1 MYKAMRF
8 FRSIW
13 VAPFL
18 FVLVATQMIPD
29 GILEL
34 FPADC
39 LEQLESDLLPCAISN
54 LCFSLLPTD
63 EELAAIPT
71 SEEIES
77 CVDVDTALCPITT
90 RCPACKEKAD
100 DVFKCVILKSE
111 IIPQNITDLVSGCTL
126 SCIPE
131 AEPSIVG
138 SSYCTYGPDM
148 DCFTT
153 GWPACCDDDP
163 IKCPDEQPLC
173 EVPSIVAATDA
184 PADVP
189 IDAPVVPPSE
199 APEPVEAT
207 PAPTVSGTVSIMTST
222 VGTIAGLTTLFLSL

>member
-1 MYKAMRF
+1 MFKAMRF

-29 GILEL
+29 GLL
-34 FPADC
+34 DFFPADC
-39 LEQLESDLLPCAISN
+39 LEQLENDLLPCAISN

-100 DVFKCVILKSE
+100 DVFKCVILKNE
-111 IIPQNITDLVSGCTL
+111 NIPQNITDLVSGCPL

-131 AEPSIVG
+131 AEP
-138 SSYCTYGPDM
+138 
-148 DCFTT
+148 
-153 GWPACCDDDP
+153 
-163 IKCPDEQPLC
+163 
-173 EVPSIVAATDA
+173 VAAITPLPTDA
-184 PADVP
+184 PIDVP
-189 IDAPVVPPSE
+189 IDAPVDVPTDAPVVPPSE